1 MTIELENIGK
11 RFNNEWIFRN
21 VELRLETGSR
31 TGIVGPNGSGKSTLL
46 QCISGF
52 LTSSEGTL
60 RYQARNSD
68 PIEIEKVHRQ
78 TSIAAPYLYQDEWLT
93 FREAVEIQTQFKPLK
108 ENVTVDDVID
118 KSGLNASQNKY
129 LRQFSSGMKQRVRLI
144 LAILA
149 DTELLLLDEPLSNL
163 DEAGAQW
170 FKQLMEQECTG
181 RTVVICSNHHAT
193 ELASTNHL
201 LDIAQFK
208 PNG

>member
-11 RFNNEWIFRN
+11 RFNNEWIFKN
-21 VELRLETGSR
+21 VNLRFESGSH

-52 LTSSEGTL
+52 LTTSEGKIQYHNRDSSNLET
-60 RYQARNSD
+60 
-68 PIEIEKVHRQ
+68 EKIYRHV
-78 TSIAAPYLYQDEWLT
+78 SIAAPYLFQDEWLT
-93 FREAVEIQTQFKPLK
+93 FREAIEIQTKFKPLK
-108 ENVTVDDVID
+108 ENISIDDVIER
-118 KSGLNASQNKY
+118 SGLSVSQHKF

-163 DEAGAQW
+163 DDAGAQW
-170 FKQLMEQECTG
+170 FQHLVQQECSH
-181 RTVVICSNHHAT
+181 RTVIICSNHHAA
-193 ELASTNHL
+193 ELATVSNRI
-201 LDIAQFK
+201 DIAQFK